1 MRYVLSLCRLIK
13 IQPTNKDKI
22 KSIFV
27 IPIAKTS
34 NWIKIRP
41 IIFFLWIEMAAW
53 KENKNMVLS
62 LKPYRFQMCST
73 ESRENERNVLKRF
86 FFFLGGR
93 CVQLLAHWAIEQKWK
108 NLLRRNQ
115 NLGLHIRK
123 WTEEAAQ
130 PAKVSCLSMLTLKQ
144 PERKVN
150 KDQI

>member
-22 KSIFV
+22 KSIVV

-34 NWIKIRP
+34 NWIKICP
-41 IIFFLWIEMAAW
+41 INFFLWIKMAAG

-86 FFFLGGR
+86 FFLGG
-93 CVQLLAHWAIEQKWK
+93 VQLLAHWAIEQKWK

-123 WTEEAAQ
+123 WTEEVAQ
-130 PAKVSCLSMLTLKQ
+130 PAKVFCLSMLTLKQ
-144 PERKVN
+144 PERKMN
-150 KDQI
+150 KDQL